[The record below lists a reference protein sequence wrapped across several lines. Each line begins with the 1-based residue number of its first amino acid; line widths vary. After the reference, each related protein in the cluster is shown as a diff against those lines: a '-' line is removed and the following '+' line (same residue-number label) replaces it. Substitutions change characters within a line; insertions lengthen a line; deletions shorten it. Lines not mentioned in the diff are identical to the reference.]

1 MGGLVLGTEAFAQT
15 LRRGAQGDWHEQTE
29 LRRLAPRL
37 SWEQIVARVEQARGQ
52 PWNDFCQSYGDWA
65 RDAALWLGRKHGRL
79 TLRELGQLCGGM
91 NYGTVAQAVSRFA
104 KRLEQQGELRQTV
117 ATIESQ
123 LSNV

>member
-1 MGGLVLGTEAFAQT
+1 MIGTSKPNCDGLRHASVGSRLWPEVSSLEAN
-15 LRRGAQGDWHEQTE
+15 QG
-29 LRRLAPRL
+29 
-37 SWEQIVARVEQARGQ
+37 
-52 PWNDFCQSYGDWA
+52 NDFCQSYVDWA